1 MKIIGFGTDLTNINR
16 FKKILKNNKLF
27 KKRIFSLKEINYC
40 DKKKYSYL
48 CYAKRFAAKEAF
60 VKAIGTGITNG
71 ISLKEIEVSN
81 NKEGKPSLTIK
92 GKTLAVVKKI
102 LKVKKINSFIS
113 LSDDKPCA
121 IANVIITK

>member
-27 KKRIFSLKEINYC
+27 KKRIFSHKEINYC

-48 CYAKRFAAKEAF
+48 CYTKRFAAKEAF
-60 VKAIGTGITNG
+60 VKAIGTGITTD
-71 ISLKEIEVSN
+71 ISFKEIEVFN
-81 NKEGKPSLTIK
+81 NKKGKPSLTIK
-92 GKTLAVVKKI
+92 GKTLAAAKKI

-121 IANVIITK
+121 IANVIITR